1 MIRIYLIKKLRI
13 NYYIDMNRAFV
24 LLILLCSL
32 YRVTFVASL
41 VQKRKENKIESKQQ
55 SNDIQ
60 FKYITL

>member
-1 MIRIYLIKKLRI
+1 
-13 NYYIDMNRAFV
+13 MNRAFV

-60 FKYITL
+60 FKYTTL